1 MSQTPLVFQAQVAG
15 SIEKTLKPN
24 ATGTSTTE
32 TAFLVNGNVVSNISP
47 FVLPISV
54 GNPGV
59 FVGGS
64 YALSSLTSTGLPFRV
79 RAYGFATT
87 GTTENLTVKLYVVP
101 AASISGLTSTSF
113 TGATAIAT
121 TGAVAVNST
130 TGAFEL
136 EAVLQPVA
144 ESTTSVTLQGYQ
156 PAALVN
162 NTLGSAAAITS
173 VTGLQGETDL
183 NFFVTSTLSAGNAA
197 DVVTLTGL
205 QLEYVG

>member
-1 MSQTPLVFQAQVAG
+1 MSQTPLVFQSQVAG

-24 ATGTSTTE
+24 ATGTSTVE
-32 TAFLVNGNVVSNISP
+32 TAFQVNGNSIANISP
-47 FVLPISV
+47 FVLPLGV

-79 RAYGFATT
+79 RLFGFATT
-87 GTTENLTVKLYVVP
+87 GTTENLTIKLYVVP
-101 AASISGLTSTSF
+101 AASIAGLTSTSF

-130 TGAFEL
+130 TGGFEL
-136 EAVLQPVA
+136 EVTLLPVA
-144 ESTTSVTLQGYQ
+144 ESTTSVTLQGAQ
-156 PAALVN
+156 GASLVN
-162 NTLGSAAAITS
+162 NTLVAAAAITA